1 MPNASG
7 ATGFLGDF
15 FDTLF
20 ISSLLREKEK
30 RARIFM
36 RGRE

>member
-20 ISSLLREKEK
+20 ISSLLRVKGLS
-30 RARIFM
+30 RLIFM
-36 RGRE
+36 REKE